1 MLKIG
6 LIGAGRWGQVYVK
19 TVEKNTRCY
28 ISAILRNNSEFKN
41 LTSESYKIFSSQ
53 RDFFDEEFDAV
64 IIAAPP
70 KYHLEYISMAA
81 EKKIPL
87 LVEKPLTSS
96 LEEANIVGE
105 ISKKTNSLM
114 MVDHIHVFSH
124 AFQTLKE
131 SILSLG
137 RICEIEAVAG
147 NFGPYRADVSVLWDW
162 APHDISMILDLLSAT
177 ASDVEVLAYSKQ
189 KTDSITNS
197 DSINIRL
204 NVKNIPIKISISNHI
219 KKTRK
224 FSVYCEE
231 GVIVYDDMK
240 IEKVTIYPFLNK
252 SLRHDAEYRVCK
264 VKEEPPLDVVV
275 NNFMNLVEEKSNFH
289 ESLNAGIE
297 VVHIIS
303 KIEKF
308 KCQQL

>member
-1 MLKIG
+1 VLKIG
-6 LIGAGRWGQVYVK
+6 LIGAGRWGQVYIK

-28 ISAILRNNSEFKN
+28 ISALLRNNSEVKN
-41 LTSESYKIFSSQ
+41 LTSESYKIYSSQ

-64 IIAAPP
+64 IIATPP

-87 LVEKPLTSS
+87 LVEKPLTAS
-96 LEEANIVGE
+96 LEEAIIVGE
-105 ISKKTNSLM
+105 ISKNTNSLM

-124 AFQTLKE
+124 AFRTLKE
-131 SILSLG
+131 NVLSLG

-162 APHDISMILDLLSAT
+162 APHDISMILDLLNAT

-189 KTDSITNS
+189 KTDSIKNS

-224 FSVYCEE
+224 FRVYCER
-231 GVIVYDDMK
+231 GVIIYDDMK
-240 IEKVTIYPFLNK
+240 IEKVKIYPLLNK

-264 VKEEPPLDVVV
+264 VMEEPPLDVVV
-275 NNFMNLVEEKSNFH
+275 NHFMNLVEEKSNFH
-289 ESLNAGIE
+289 ESLDAGIE
-297 VVHIIS
+297 TVHIIS

-308 KCQQL
+308 KCQ